1 MKKNKK
7 EYYSL
12 KEVTNM
18 CEEFYTSP
26 FINTKDYYCP
36 SITMPRLD
44 ELNTTYKEMVKNF
57 YNCYFNQD
65 FRIIQMTPG
74 EEPKLIDVFDLSVEE
89 KEDEESFIRTN
100 ILEFDDGKYTITF
113 NNIVIDNKNNIFTA
127 IKYAHEIAHALTERN
142 AHTIGKFDHELIP
155 IVIEL
160 LFAYDIDTE
169 LSNYELG
176 EDGLYHNKYNPLS
189 IYDGNDFNYATVKE
203 ILKLRINCLYILEDL
218 YKKETDDIK
227 LNEYSTYIKSTIDAL
242 DLFNNYV
249 DGDIT
254 LLADV
259 DDLLR
264 GKKRIKKTKNA

>member
-12 KEVTNM
+12 KEVAKM

-26 FINTKDYYCP
+26 FINTRDYYCP
-36 SITMPRLD
+36 SITMPNLD
-44 ELNTTYKEMVKNF
+44 ELNTTYKEMVKTF
-57 YNCYFNQD
+57 YNCYFDQD

-89 KEDEESFIRTN
+89 KEDEESFIRTI
-100 ILEFDDGKYTITF
+100 ILEFDDGEYLITF
-113 NNIVIDNKNNIFTA
+113 DNIVIDNKNNIFTA

-142 AHTIGKFDHELIP
+142 AHAIGKFDHEIIP
-155 IVIEL
+155 IVMEL

-169 LSNYELG
+169 LSNYSLG
-176 EDGLYHNKYNPLS
+176 EDGLYHNKFNPTAT
-189 IYDGNDFNYATVKE
+189 YDGEEFNYDTVKE
-203 ILKLRINCLYILEDL
+203 ILKLRINCLYALEEL
-218 YKKETDDIK
+218 YKNETDEKK

-249 DGDIT
+249 EGDIS
-254 LLADV
+254 LIANV